1 VQHSEGGGQTVPENT
16 RTIKPE
22 ITRDVIG
29 KRQERKFTITRR
41 DMVIDEENR
50 TIEISFSSEFP
61 VERWWGT
68 EILEHSADAVML
80 DRLNSSGPYLNN
92 HDTSQKLGW
101 VMPGSAQVNS
111 GDKKC
116 RAVVRYSRR
125 QEAQDEW
132 QDVLDGAPVTV
143 SVGYMIHE
151 LKLEESS
158 DDGGDIYRATKWE
171 PFEVSAAP
179 VPADTTVGGG
189 RSQERNEREPPTSQ
203 PSGAGADSPPNQTR
217 TGEGEG
223 PETGA
228 DPQTQVTERVTTMP
242 PTTTTDER
250 TDERTNVQ
258 DDGLAAYLR
267 MGEFFGE
274 IELAREFFA
283 GDKTVE
289 EFKAAILD
297 KYRKQQEQ
305 LRSRRPLIQ
314 FNDRERD
321 AYSITRA
328 ILADAYDRDRD
339 RDGSRVEAGF
349 EREVSQ
355 TLEREVARSIP
366 GYKSMG
372 GILIPTGAP
381 LRGIPTFEQRTP
393 LTAGGATTGSKIVF
407 TEAGSFIDLLRHR
420 AMLLRLGA
428 TVLSG
433 LQGNVAF
440 PKQTG
445 AGSVFWM
452 GENPGV
458 DVTESNITLD
468 QVTLSPKTAQATQA
482 YSRQLLAQ
490 GVVNADALVTTDLA
504 RINALE
510 VDRTGLHGTGTTQ
523 PLGVYGASG
532 VNSVAFGGTITYD
545 KVVDMETEIA
555 LDDADIGTMAYLT
568 TPTVR
573 GKGKKTAILANT
585 SALPLWTGNNETGE
599 MNGYRAAATNQVK
612 NNMGAG
618 TNEHGLVFAVWE
630 HLYLGEWGM
639 MELITDPYAKKKQGL
654 IEVTS
659 FLMVDWVL
667 RYAEAFCK
675 ATGLIP

>member
-1 VQHSEGGGQTVPENT
+1 VAEET

-22 ITRDVIG
+22 VTREVIG
-29 KRQERKFTITRR
+29 KRQERRFTITRR
-41 DMVIDEENR
+41 EMVIDQESR
-50 TIEISFSSEFP
+50 TVEISFSSEFP

-68 EILEHSADAVML
+68 EILDHTADAVML

-92 HDTSQKLGW
+92 HDTDQKIGW
-101 VMPGSAQVNS
+101 VVPDSASVDTA
-111 GDKKC
+111 DKKC
-116 RAVVRYSRR
+116 RCTVRYSKR
-125 QEAQDEW
+125 QEAEDEW
-132 QDVLDGAPVTV
+132 QDVLDGAPLTV

-151 LKLEESS
+151 LQLTESS
-158 DDGGDIYRATKWE
+158 DDTGDIYRATKWE

-189 RSQERNEREPPTSQ
+189 RSQGSDAPPPK
-203 PSGAGADSPPNQTR
+203 PSGEESQTSTRAAEDATTQAVTSTTPTQEEERATNMTTAATATEEQR
-217 TGEGEG
+217 TG
-223 PETGA
+223 A
-228 DPQTQVTERVTTMP
+228 P
-242 PTTTTDER
+242 PSAQE
-250 TDERTNVQ
+250 
-258 DDGLAAYLR
+258 DDSLAAYLR

-274 IELAREFFA
+274 VELAREFYA

-305 LRSRRPLIQ
+305 LRTRKPLIQ
-314 FNDRERD
+314 FSDRERE
-321 AYSITRA
+321 AYSITSA
-328 ILADAYDRDRD
+328 LLADAN
-339 RDGSRVEAGF
+339 SRSASGERMTGVEAGF
-349 EREVSQ
+349 EQEVSE
-355 TLEREVARSIP
+355 TLEREIVRSIP

-372 GILIPTGAP
+372 GVLIPTSIP
-381 LRGIPTFEQRTP
+381 LRGIPGVAHRTP
-393 LTAGGATTGSKIVF
+393 LTTGGSTTGQKIVF

-428 TVLSG
+428 TVLAG

-445 AGSVFWM
+445 AGQVYWT
-452 GENPGV
+452 GENPGS
-458 DVTESNITLD
+458 DVTESNITIA

-510 VDRTGLHGTGTTQ
+510 VDRVGMHGSGSSGQ

-532 VNSVAFGGTITYD
+532 VNAVAFGGTITYD
-545 KVVDMETEIA
+545 KAVDMETAIA
-555 LDDADIGTMAYLT
+555 NADADIGTMAYIT

-573 GKGKKTAILANT
+573 GKGKKTAILNNT

-599 MNGYRAAATNQVK
+599 MNSYRAVATNQVAS
-612 NNMGAG
+612 NLGVG
-618 TNEHGLVFAVWE
+618 TNEHGLVFGVWE
-630 HLYLGEWGM
+630 HLFLGEWGV

-659 FLMVDWVL
+659 FLMVDWAI